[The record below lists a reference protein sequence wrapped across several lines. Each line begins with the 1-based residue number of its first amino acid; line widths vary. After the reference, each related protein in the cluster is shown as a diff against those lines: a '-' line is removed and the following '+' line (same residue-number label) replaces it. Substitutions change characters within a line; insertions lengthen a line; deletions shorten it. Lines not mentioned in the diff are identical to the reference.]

1 MKNKKLAVIGLGYV
15 GLPLAVEFGKK
26 FEVIGFDVNKNRVDQ
41 IKKNEDTNLEI
52 SKKDFSE
59 SVHLNCSNI
68 IDDIKDCNIYI
79 VTVPTPIDNHKNP
92 DLSALKG
99 ASETIGT
106 VLKKDDIVI
115 YESTVYPG
123 ATEEF
128 CVPILEKQS
137 GLKFNKDFYCGYSPE
152 RINPGDKKH
161 KLIDI
166 KKVTSGSTSEI
177 ASVVDDLYK
186 EIIAGTYKAELFKLQ
201 KQLRLLKTHKEI

>member
-92 DLSALKG
+92 DF
-99 ASETIGT
+99 
-106 VLKKDDIVI
+106 V
-115 YESTVYPG
+115 
-123 ATEEF
+123 
-128 CVPILEKQS
+128 
-137 GLKFNKDFYCGYSPE
+137 FYLC
-152 RINPGDKKH
+152 H
-161 KLIDI
+161 
-166 KKVTSGSTSEI
+166 
-177 ASVVDDLYK
+177 
-186 EIIAGTYKAELFKLQ
+186 
-201 KQLRLLKTHKEI
+201 H